1 MPSAYPRRAANWLMR
16 FARRI
21 TPPDQTD
28 WARAMQ
34 SELDHVEGDWA
45 ALRWAVGGASVLA
58 RHALVRAVLPGTDP
72 RSESLAKEP
81 FSTEDKF
88 MRKIT
93 LVAAGICTVASL
105 LFFVAP
111 AFRQAFRV
119 SLTQWHEIIHATYP
133 HSQPVPEALA
143 RRAEQQHDAEGI
155 AFVAL
160 RDDDETES
168 ARLAEEAVHLDPNL
182 TWVYA
187 AVAVRYPMLPEVDG
201 WVAQLEKW
209 DPQNALPYLISA
221 ERIDIDQVNFHKVPH
236 LAEDQSTAWQNALAE
251 AFEARKLDTYLDRLR
266 DLDRRVLLR
275 YSVDD
280 PYQATIL
287 NSGMSWFG
295 IPSYAT
301 WDSSLYADSLLKS
314 GETFEARGNP
324 KAALEDYLAVARFGE
339 MLPSRGGFIK
349 GDELRDAYVR
359 LAAISH
365 GEGNKEQTDFYAALA
380 ASAGRNREE
389 AWVSF
394 RQRLAGGT
402 ASHWD
407 AATVRAFGL
416 FMLFFG
422 SLALICLGTIVAK
435 SQSSRL
441 GSLRARRAASAFLIG
456 SVVGMLLSSAM
467 LYVSYRPYAE
477 IFRNYVRYGDESR
490 IQDLSDFLSYTQ
502 MPLGIRD
509 FYQLQNFEFYFWCW
523 FTALCVVG
531 LLLMIVRRLTT
542 RPRISPTT

>member
-133 HSQPVPEALA
+133 YSQPVPEALA

-380 ASAGRNREE
+380 ASA
-389 AWVSF
+389 
-394 RQRLAGGT
+394 
-402 ASHWD
+402 
-407 AATVRAFGL
+407 
-416 FMLFFG
+416 
-422 SLALICLGTIVAK
+422 
-435 SQSSRL
+435 
-441 GSLRARRAASAFLIG
+441 
-456 SVVGMLLSSAM
+456 
-467 LYVSYRPYAE
+467 
-477 IFRNYVRYGDESR
+477 
-490 IQDLSDFLSYTQ
+490 
-502 MPLGIRD
+502 
-509 FYQLQNFEFYFWCW
+509 
-523 FTALCVVG
+523 
-531 LLLMIVRRLTT
+531 
-542 RPRISPTT
+542 